1 MSIKPVKRLPFKT
14 KIVLINQPRTL
25 TKDKKW
31 LYLYENNICELQIK
45 TWIWKQSFCAV
56 VKIWPQK
63 KNQTFTEFEP
73 MTCAIPV
80 HCFTNW
86 ANKPT
91 GSWSQRLWSVGLTVF
106 LILKWST
113 VDIITIMILLFH
125 LLFFLF
131 NRILC
136 SCHPHIKFIS
146 SFRRV
151 ISSIHWLSGH
161 SLIFP

>member
-1 MSIKPVKRLPFKT
+1 MWT
-14 KIVLINQPRTL
+14 AD
-25 TKDKKW
+25 KDVDMKAIFLCSSK
-31 LYLYENNICELQIK
+31 NMA
-45 TWIWKQSFCAV
+45 S
-56 VKIWPQK
+56 K

-73 MTCAIPV
+73 MTCAIPM

-125 LLFFLF
+125 LLFFAF

-136 SCHPHIKFIS
+136 SCYSNMKFIS

-151 ISSIHWLSGH
+151 ISSIYWLSGH
-161 SLIFP
+161 SQIFPWQEGAISDPACVLLTIALKSVSKWTVW

>member
-1 MSIKPVKRLPFKT
+1 MWT
-14 KIVLINQPRTL
+14 AD
-25 TKDKKW
+25 KDVDMKAIFLCSSK
-31 LYLYENNICELQIK
+31 NMA
-45 TWIWKQSFCAV
+45 S
-56 VKIWPQK
+56 K

-113 VDIITIMILLFH
+113 VDIITIMVLLFH
-125 LLFFLF
+125 LLFFAF

-136 SCHPHIKFIS
+136 SCHSNIKIYIFFPSCNILNLLAEWAFPNIS
-146 SFRRV
+146 LVDRSDIRSCMCA
-151 ISSIHWLSGH
+151 INNCS
-161 SLIFP
+161 